1 MTHKGSN
8 IPEQLNIP
16 PIPQDVLTSSDLF
29 QEARK
34 QILAL
39 NKTETNYDHICN
51 MEINELA
58 EFIHLLIDGDECD
71 YCAYKDTERCDGGN
85 ICIGG
90 IIKFLKAKYT
100 KGGILD

>member
-1 MTHKGSN
+1 MTNRGSN
-8 IPEQLNIP
+8 IPEQPNIP
-16 PIPQDVLTSSDLF
+16 PIPQDIQTLSDSF

-39 NKTETNYDHICN
+39 NTETNYNHIRN
-51 MEINELA
+51 MEIDELA

-71 YCAYKDTERCDGGN
+71 YCAYKDTEKCDGN

-90 IIKFLKAKYT
+90 IIKFLKEKYT